1 MKFYNY
7 KISFDPIKKKGHVF
21 SLLVAWS
28 LFFSCTY
35 DDEET
40 LILSNPCD
48 TVPVTYS
55 GVIQPILETYCY
67 SCHSSNNP
75 SGGIILDNYEDV
87 RDIALEE
94 DSRLIGSINHEAGYA
109 AMPQRQSKLDSCKLH
124 YFDVWVEQG
133 GANN

>member
-7 KISFDPIKKKGHVF
+7 KISFDLIKEKRQVF
-21 SLLVAWS
+21 SMLVALN
-28 LFFSCTY
+28 LFFSCAY

-67 SCHSSNNP
+67 SCHSSYNP

-94 DSRLIGSINHEAGYA
+94 DSRLIGSINHEDGYT

-133 GANN
+133 GPNN